1 LVSAECPRIGLV
13 DNSPIIRETVAIV
26 LGDDFR
32 VEGLTVEEF
41 ARDPRHFADAD
52 LLILADDVLSALPA
66 GAVAVGPP
74 ILWLQSRAAP
84 PPRTA
89 GSSTVIARAFSPEQL
104 LAEVQALLTH
114 RERVGPITTSLS
126 IADYPLLPKD
136 IPLLV
141 RRAVATRFP
150 VLICGEPGTGKA
162 RLARA
167 IHSLGDD
174 GRFVA
179 LSAAG
184 CTRAALQQAA
194 SLASGNLTVFVA
206 DIAALGADAQHLLRE
221 LLDCGGFESDRGGHR
236 VRLIGATTRSLDAL
250 ARVQE
255 FDKELF
261 YRLSVLPI
269 ALPPLRERAADIPVL
284 VEHFAAELARS
295 MGGEPATFTKRA
307 LERLTHYLWFGNLAE
322 LETVLARSVAL
333 APGRAIDAE
342 DLLFGYGRIVPR
354 ARDQNGKPRREAA
367 PHTDAGGAVDLII
380 NELAHE
386 FKNPMATIKT
396 IAQQLERLLED
407 EAGREQVAQLTG
419 EAVDRMDRALE
430 NLLQFTR
437 FRTPA
442 PQEVTLNAMLAPCLS
457 DLTTALS
464 ERRVLLNYR
473 PPEPTPVFVDA
484 EQVSYAFENLLHTIA
499 RDLGENHK
507 LSIHQRAG
515 SGAITFD
522 FSSKGH
528 PVAGKLGE
536 LLDHSAN
543 GDQPALPL
551 GLVFAK
557 TLIERNGGH
566 IEVRSAGGTTS
577 ITVSLPRRDEM
588 VTGNEKAT
596 NPDR

>member
-41 ARDPRHFADAD
+41 ARDPGQLADAD

-66 GAVAVGPP
+66 GAVALGPP
-74 ILWLQSRAAP
+74 ILWLQSRATP

-89 GSSTVIARAFSPEQL
+89 GSSTVMARAFSAEQL
-104 LAEVQALLTH
+104 LAEVQALLAN
-114 RERVGPITTSLS
+114 RERVWPITTSLS

-136 IPLLV
+136 APLLV
-141 RRAVATRFP
+141 RRAVGTRFP
-150 VLICGEPGTGKA
+150 VLICGEPGTGKS

-167 IHSLGDD
+167 IHSLGGE

-179 LSAAG
+179 LSAAS
-184 CTRAALQQAA
+184 CTRAALQQAGNYA
-194 SLASGNLTVFVA
+194 PGNLTVFVT
-206 DIAALGADAQHLLRE
+206 DVAALAADAQHLLRE
-221 LLDCGGFESDRGGHR
+221 LLDCGGFESDRGSHR
-236 VRLIGATTRSLDAL
+236 VRLIGATARTLDSL
-250 ARVQE
+250 ARVQDL
-255 FDKELF
+255 DKELF

-269 ALPPLRERAADIPVL
+269 TLQPLRDRAAEIPVL
-284 VEHFAAELARS
+284 VEHIAAELARS
-295 MGGEPATFTKRA
+295 MRSEPATFTKRA
-307 LERLTHYLWFGNLAE
+307 MERLTHYLWFGNLAE
-322 LETVLARSVAL
+322 LETVVARSVAL
-333 APGRAIDAE
+333 APGQSIDAE
-342 DLLFGYGRIVPR
+342 DLLFGYGRVVPR
-354 ARDQNGKPRREAA
+354 SRNQGGSPRGVAAKP
-367 PHTDAGGAVDLII
+367 DAGGAVDLII

-386 FKNPMATIKT
+386 FKNPMVTIKT

-407 EAGREQVAQLTG
+407 EAGREQVARLTG

-442 PQEVTLNAMLAPCLS
+442 PQDVTLNAILAPCLS
-457 DLTTALS
+457 DLTPALS
-464 ERRVLLNYR
+464 ERRVVLNYR
-473 PPEPTPVFVDA
+473 PPEPIPVFVDA

-528 PVAGKLGE
+528 PVAGKLGD

-543 GDQPALPL
+543 GEEPALPL

-566 IEVRSAGGTTS
+566 IDVRSAGGTTS
-577 ITVSLPRRDEM
+577 ITVSLPHREEAAK
-588 VTGNEKAT
+588 G
-596 NPDR
+596 